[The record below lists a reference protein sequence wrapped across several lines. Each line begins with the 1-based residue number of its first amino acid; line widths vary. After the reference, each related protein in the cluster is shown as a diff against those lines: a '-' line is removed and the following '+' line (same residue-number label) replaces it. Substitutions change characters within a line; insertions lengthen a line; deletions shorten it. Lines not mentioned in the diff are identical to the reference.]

1 MYDYHKPVKARRP
14 AGAGVAARSGSATL
28 TRLAHMRAA
37 FAALAQSVALDPG
50 YAGKKSRQFACGGAA
65 AQLVLNS
72 KGWMGSRDHVL
83 HSGEGPVRR
92 VRWCGALIAWANDA
106 GVKLYDSSAH
116 ARIAFID
123 RPAGSPRPE
132 AFPPHLAWESDR
144 TLVIGWADCIKV
156 ARIVR
161 PPRCAARWRVR

>member
-14 AGAGVAARSGSATL
+14 VGRRGRASTQ
-28 TRLAHMRAA
+28 RLRDPNTPAHTC
-37 FAALAQSVALDPG
+37 AALAQSVALDPG
-50 YAGKKSRQFACGGAA
+50 YAGKKSRQFACGGVA

-83 HSGEGPVRR
+83 HAGEGPVRR

-161 PPRCAARWRVR
+161 PPRRRGA